1 MTLAADTLG
10 PPDRGI
16 VRPQAIKG
24 QFKVS
29 HISETGVILIYISLF
44 RDTEL
49 GMKVQLSLDIS
60 YELKI
65 TIKQS
70 KTFKE
75 LRRLLLGNDCAGA
88 PTLASKNLQLDVFFA
103 RHILKPGMS
112 MRGHDVHRRQRLYC
126 KPLRSRRF
134 FANSAFE

>member
-1 MTLAADTLG
+1 MTSAADTLG

-88 PTLASKNLQLDVFFA
+88 PTLASKNLQLDVF
-103 RHILKPGMS
+103 
-112 MRGHDVHRRQRLYC
+112 
-126 KPLRSRRF
+126 SRATF
-134 FANSAFE
+134 